1 MSAWD
6 VIQIFLILGAMA
18 GIMYGMLFLVKK
30 YFYSFEKKGGADS
43 RVQVLSTQAILPKKY
58 ISIIKFNDAVYMLGV
73 ADQSVSLIDKVD
85 PSYLEKTEK
94 AETSEEKQNFLKLL
108 KSNMGI
114 K

>member
-1 MSAWD
+1 MSTWD
-6 VIQIFLILGAMA
+6 IIQIFLILGAMA
-18 GIMYGMLFLVKK
+18 GIMYGMLFLVK
-30 YFYSFEKKGGADS
+30 KKGGADS

-58 ISIIKFNDAVYMLGV
+58 ISIIKFNDVVYMLGV

-85 PSYLEKTEK
+85 SSYLEKNEKTEIGK
-94 AETSEEKQNFLKLL
+94 EKQNFLKLL

>member
-1 MSAWD
+1 VSTWD
-6 VIQIFLILGAMA
+6 IIQIFLILGVMA

-30 YFYSFEKKGGADS
+30 YLYSFEKKGGADS

-85 PSYLEKTEK
+85 SSYLEKTEK
-94 AETSEEKQNFLKLL
+94 VESGEEKQNFLKLL

>member
-1 MSAWD
+1 MNTWD
-6 VIQIFLILGAMA
+6 IIQIFLILGAMA

-30 YFYSFEKKGGADS
+30 YLYSFEKKGGSES

-58 ISIIKFNDAVYMLGV
+58 VSIVRFNDTVYMLGV

-85 PSYLEKTEK
+85 SSYLEKSEN
-94 AETSEEKQNFLKLL
+94 AETGKDKPNFLKLL

>member
-1 MSAWD
+1 MSTWD
-6 VIQIFLILGAMA
+6 IIQIFLILGAMA

-30 YFYSFEKKGGADS
+30 YLYSFEKKGAADS

-58 ISIIKFNDAVYMLGV
+58 VSIVRFNDSVYMLGV

-85 PSYLEKTEK
+85 SAYLEKIEK
-94 AETSEEKQNFLKLL
+94 NETGEAKPNFLKLL

>member
-1 MSAWD
+1 MSTWD
-6 VIQIFLILGAMA
+6 IIQIFLILGAMA

-30 YFYSFEKKGGADS
+30 YLYSFEKKGGADS

-85 PSYLEKTEK
+85 SSYLEKTEK
-94 AETSEEKQNFLKLL
+94 AESGEEKQNFLKLL

>member
-1 MSAWD
+1 VSTWD
-6 VIQIFLILGAMA
+6 IIQIFLILGAMA

-30 YFYSFEKKGGADS
+30 YLYSFEKKGGADS

-58 ISIIKFNDAVYMLGV
+58 ISIIKFNDVVYMLGV

-85 PSYLEKTEK
+85 SSYLEKNEKTETGK
-94 AETSEEKQNFLKLL
+94 EKQNFLKLL

>member
-1 MSAWD
+1 MSTWD
-6 VIQIFLILGAMA
+6 IIQIFLILGAMA

-30 YFYSFEKKGGADS
+30 YLYSFEKKGGADS

-58 ISIIKFNDAVYMLGV
+58 ISIIKFNDVVYMLGI

-85 PSYLEKTEK
+85 SSYLEKTEK
-94 AETSEEKQNFLKLL
+94 TETGEEKQNFLKLL